1 MRRKD
6 REVTDPGEISA
17 AFRRFRTCTLGIEA
31 DGHVRLVPMCF
42 GYSEGCLYFH
52 SSFEGEKIGILK
64 RNPAVTFES
73 ARILEVVGH
82 DDIHYESIIG
92 EGTVEFLDSVEEK
105 RAGMAVLLGH
115 FSGSATDVS
124 DAALEGTCV
133 FRVRIGHVSMK
144 RNPAVWEKPVLETER
159 LTLRAFSTADAEEL
173 RTAADHPVIAEGTAG
188 VPHPYTL
195 HDAEVFLSGRYNDF
209 LGETGGVFAVV
220 EKASDALIGCT
231 GIMRTRTGSAEIGY
245 WITPSRWNRG
255 YCTEAVMA
263 VLKYGF
269 DRMGL
274 HRISALHFTE
284 NPGSGR
290 VLEKAGMQR
299 EGLLRG
305 YLLKDGT
312 YRDAVIWSVLRSG

>member
-64 RNPAVTFES
+64 KSRRDL
-73 ARILEVVGH
+73 RI
-82 DDIHYESIIG
+82 
-92 EGTVEFLDSVEEK
+92 
-105 RAGMAVLLGH
+105 RPH
-115 FSGSATDVS
+115 FSRLWDTTTSTTRASSERVPWNSLILSKRKGQAWPFFSGISPVPPTDVS
-124 DAALEGTCV
+124 DPALEGTCA

-144 RNPAVWEKPVLETER
+144 RDPAVWEKPVLETER